1 MKFIYIILL
10 SLLVSCGTTKKTF
23 ICGDR
28 QCIDKKEFKEY
39 FDKNLIVEIQ
49 TKKQKK
55 NLSIDL
61 AKLNTLSTDQA
72 QKNNSLIN
80 VNKKNQ
86 ERTKKIALKSERALI
101 KEQRKIKKSL
111 EKKRIKEEK
120 KLIKTKKNPKTEEI
134 NNVVMKEK
142 RDVLFQKSSESL
154 SELPNQ
160 KDKTNLIGDKGL
172 FKSIKTGNQ
181 LSVCAE
187 IKECDIDKISE
198 LLIKKGIEKDF
209 PDISSN

>member
-1 MKFIYIILL
+1 M
-10 SLLVSCGTTKKTF
+10 
-23 ICGDR
+23 
-28 QCIDKKEFKEY
+28 
-39 FDKNLIVEIQ
+39 
-49 TKKQKK
+49 
-55 NLSIDL
+55 

-80 VNKKNQ
+80 MNKKNQ
-86 ERTKKIALKSERALI
+86 ERTRKIALKSEKALI
-101 KEQRKIKKSL
+101 KEQRKVKKSL

-120 KLIKTKKNPKTEEI
+120 KLIKTKKNPKTKEI
-134 NNVVMKEK
+134 KNVVMKEK
-142 RDVLFQKSSESL
+142 RDVLFQKSSENL
-154 SELPNQ
+154 SELPIQ
-160 KDKTNLIGDKGL
+160 KDKTNLISDKGL

-198 LLIKKGIEKDF
+198 LLIKKGMEKKF

>member
-10 SLLVSCGTTKKTF
+10 SLLVSCGITKKTF

-49 TKKQKK
+49 TKKLKK

-80 VNKKNQ
+80 MNKKNQ
-86 ERTKKIALKSERALI
+86 ERTRKIALKSEKALI
-101 KEQRKIKKSL
+101 KEQRKVKKSL

-120 KLIKTKKNPKTEEI
+120 KLIKTKKNPKTKEI
-134 NNVVMKEK
+134 KNVVMKEK
-142 RDVLFQKSSESL
+142 RDVLFQKSSENL
-154 SELPNQ
+154 SELPIQ
-160 KDKTNLIGDKGL
+160 KDKTNLISDKGL

-198 LLIKKGIEKDF
+198 LLIKKGMEKKF

>member
-10 SLLVSCGTTKKTF
+10 SLLVSCGITKKTF

-49 TKKQKK
+49 TKKLKK

-80 VNKKNQ
+80 MNKKNQ
-86 ERTKKIALKSERALI
+86 ERTRKIALKSEKALI
-101 KEQRKIKKSL
+101 KEQRKVKKSL

-120 KLIKTKKNPKTEEI
+120 KLIKTKKNPKTKEI
-134 NNVVMKEK
+134 KNVVMKEK
-142 RDVLFQKSSESL
+142 RDVLFQKSSENL
-154 SELPNQ
+154 SELPIQ
-160 KDKTNLIGDKGL
+160 KDKTNLISDKGL

-187 IKECDIDKISE
+187 IKECDIDKIGE
-198 LLIKKGIEKDF
+198 LLIKKGMEKKF

>member
-49 TKKQKK
+49 TKKLKK

-80 VNKKNQ
+80 INKKNQ
-86 ERTKKIALKSERALI
+86 ERTKKIALKSEKALI
-101 KEQRKIKKSL
+101 KEQRKVKKSL

-120 KLIKTKKNPKTEEI
+120 KLIKTKKNPKTKEI
-134 NNVVMKEK
+134 INVVMKEK

-154 SELPNQ
+154 SELPIQ
-160 KDKTNLIGDKGL
+160 KDKTDLIGDKGL

>member
-49 TKKQKK
+49 TKKLKK

-80 VNKKNQ
+80 INKKNQ
-86 ERTKKIALKSERALI
+86 ERTKKIALKSEKALI
-101 KEQRKIKKSL
+101 KEQRKVKKSL

>member
-49 TKKQKK
+49 TKKLKK

-80 VNKKNQ
+80 INKKNQ
-86 ERTKKIALKSERALI
+86 ERTKKIALKSEKALI
-101 KEQRKIKKSL
+101 KEQRKVKKSL

-120 KLIKTKKNPKTEEI
+120 KLIKTKKNPKTKEI
-134 NNVVMKEK
+134 INVVMKEK

>member
-1 MKFIYIILL
+1 MKFFYIILL

-49 TKKQKK
+49 TKKLKK

-80 VNKKNQ
+80 INKKNQ
-86 ERTKKIALKSERALI
+86 ERTKKIALKSEKALI
-101 KEQRKIKKSL
+101 KEQRKVKKSL

-154 SELPNQ
+154 SKLPIQ

>member
-80 VNKKNQ
+80 INKKNQ

>member
-49 TKKQKK
+49 TKKLKK

-80 VNKKNQ
+80 INKKNQ
-86 ERTKKIALKSERALI
+86 ERTKKIALKSEKALI
-101 KEQRKIKKSL
+101 KEQRKVKKSL

-154 SELPNQ
+154 SKLPIQ

>member
-1 MKFIYIILL
+1 
-10 SLLVSCGTTKKTF
+10 
-23 ICGDR
+23 
-28 QCIDKKEFKEY
+28 
-39 FDKNLIVEIQ
+39 
-49 TKKQKK
+49 
-55 NLSIDL
+55 
-61 AKLNTLSTDQA
+61 
-72 QKNNSLIN
+72 

-101 KEQRKIKKSL
+101 KEQRKVKKSL

-120 KLIKTKKNPKTEEI
+120 KLIKTKKNPKTKEI
-134 NNVVMKEK
+134 INVVMKEK

-154 SELPNQ
+154 SELPIQ

>member
-80 VNKKNQ
+80 INKKNQ
-86 ERTKKIALKSERALI
+86 ERTKKIALKSEKALI
-101 KEQRKIKKSL
+101 KEQRKVKKSL

-120 KLIKTKKNPKTEEI
+120 KLIKTKKNPKTKEI
-134 NNVVMKEK
+134 INVVMKEK

-154 SELPNQ
+154 SELPIQ
-160 KDKTNLIGDKGL
+160 KDKTDLIGDKGL

-198 LLIKKGIEKDF
+198 LLIKKGMKKEF

>member
-49 TKKQKK
+49 TKKLKK

-80 VNKKNQ
+80 INKKNQ
-86 ERTKKIALKSERALI
+86 ERTKKIALKSEKALI
-101 KEQRKIKKSL
+101 KEQRKVKKSL
-111 EKKRIKEEK
+111 EKKK
-120 KLIKTKKNPKTEEI
+120 
-134 NNVVMKEK
+134 
-142 RDVLFQKSSESL
+142 
-154 SELPNQ
+154 
-160 KDKTNLIGDKGL
+160 
-172 FKSIKTGNQ
+172 
-181 LSVCAE
+181 
-187 IKECDIDKISE
+187 
-198 LLIKKGIEKDF
+198 IKKKKK
-209 PDISSN
+209 